1 MTHTV
6 GCGYEDEKGDPKYP
20 YWKWG
25 ALVAGPI
32 LFVAIL
38 WWLPGSLGLERP
50 ARRVL
55 ALAVL
60 MAWWWITEVIPVP
73 ATALLPLALLP
84 MLGVQPVQEVAAC
97 YGDPTVFLFMG
108 GFFLAV
114 AMQRWG
120 LHRRLALHVISLLGT
135 NPRTVVLGFMIAAAG
150 VSMWISNTAT
160 TLMMYPIALAL
171 VAHLGEGSSVA
182 DRKRR
187 AHLRTALMLGVAY
200 AASIGGIG
208 TLIGTPPNLIFA
220 AQLRRL
226 FPQAPTIGFLEWM
239 KVGIP
244 LVVLFLPLSWLVLTR
259 VALPVGRERI
269 EGGREVV
276 EKELAKL
283 GRPCRGEWMVGTV
296 FVVTALGWVGRADI
310 DLGFLHI
317 RGWASL
323 LGVGSSVGDATVA
336 IIAALL
342 LFALPASLEKG
353 QFLLDWHTAR
363 GIPWGVL
370 ILFGG
375 GIALANAFEHSGL
388 AAWVAGELRLLGA
401 LPPVLLTAAVCLVVT
416 FLTEVTS
423 NTAIASIF
431 TPVLGAAAV
440 AVGMNPLLL
449 MVPGA
454 ISASCAFMLP
464 VATPPNAVVFAS
476 GQVTVRQM
484 AKAGLLLNFLGVFL
498 VTLVVY
504 TVAVP
509 VFGIK
514 IGQVPAWVP

>member
-1 MTHTV
+1 M
-6 GCGYEDEKGDPKYP
+6 
-20 YWKWG
+20 
-25 ALVAGPI
+25 
-32 LFVAIL
+32 
-38 WWLPGSLGLERP
+38 
-50 ARRVL
+50 
-55 ALAVL
+55 
-60 MAWWWITEVIPVP
+60 
-73 ATALLPLALLP
+73 
-84 MLGVQPVQEVAAC
+84 
-97 YGDPTVFLFMG
+97 
-108 GFFLAV
+108 
-114 AMQRWG
+114 
-120 LHRRLALHVISLLGT
+120 
-135 NPRTVVLGFMIAAAG
+135 
-150 VSMWISNTAT
+150 
-160 TLMMYPIALAL
+160 
-171 VAHLGEGSSVA
+171 
-182 DRKRR
+182 
-187 AHLRTALMLGVAY
+187 
-200 AASIGGIG
+200 
-208 TLIGTPPNLIFA
+208 
-220 AQLRRL
+220 
-226 FPQAPTIGFLEWM
+226 
-239 KVGIP
+239 
-244 LVVLFLPLSWLVLTR
+244 
-259 VALPVGRERI
+259 
-269 EGGREVV
+269 
-276 EKELAKL
+276 
-283 GRPCRGEWMVGTV
+283 
-296 FVVTALGWVGRADI
+296 
-310 DLGFLHI
+310 
-317 RGWASL
+317 
-323 LGVGSSVGDATVA
+323 
-336 IIAALL
+336 L
-342 LFALPASLEKG
+342 LFALPANLEKG

-509 VFGIK
+509 AFGIK